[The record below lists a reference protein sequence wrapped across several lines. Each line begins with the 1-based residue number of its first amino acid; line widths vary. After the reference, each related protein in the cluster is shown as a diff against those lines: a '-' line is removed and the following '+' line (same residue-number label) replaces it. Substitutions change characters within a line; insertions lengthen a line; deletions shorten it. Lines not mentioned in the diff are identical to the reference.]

1 MLFFLI
7 LCFVFIMLLVME
19 RLIWLF
25 RFIVYVLIFEYNFVL
40 GIVGIYLFIL
50 LLICIL
56 KLFIYGF
63 MEIYGL

>member
-1 MLFFLI
+1 MF
-7 LCFVFIMLLVME
+7 CIMLLVME

-56 KLFIYGF
+56 KFFIYGF

>member
-1 MLFFLI
+1 MF
-7 LCFVFIMLLVME
+7 CIMLLVME
-19 RLIWLF
+19 ILIWLF
-25 RFIVYVLIFEYNFVL
+25 RFIVYVLIFDYNFVL

>member
-1 MLFFLI
+1 MF
-7 LCFVFIMLLVME
+7 CIMLLVME
-19 RLIWLF
+19 ILIWLF

-40 GIVGIYLFIL
+40 GIVGIYFFIL

>member
-1 MLFFLI
+1 MF
-7 LCFVFIMLLVME
+7 CIMLLVME

>member
-56 KLFIYGF
+56 KFFIYGF

>member
-40 GIVGIYLFIL
+40 GIIGIYLFIL

-56 KLFIYGF
+56 KFFIYGF

>member
-1 MLFFLI
+1 MF
-7 LCFVFIMLLVME
+7 CIMLLVME
-19 RLIWLF
+19 ILIWLF

>member
-1 MLFFLI
+1 MF
-7 LCFVFIMLLVME
+7 CIMLLVME

-40 GIVGIYLFIL
+40 GIIGIYLFIL

-56 KLFIYGF
+56 KFFIYGF

>member
-1 MLFFLI
+1 MF
-7 LCFVFIMLLVME
+7 CIMLLVME

-40 GIVGIYLFIL
+40 GIIGIYLFIL